1 MTTRAPLKIQFTF
14 KAILISF
21 VVGVVA
27 ALAAGAAMIMY
38 INQTPVPFV
47 NKVQQ
52 STSSVDASLLDGK
65 TIDPN
70 KKLYASGQGVQ
81 QDASGVAPVISK
93 NAAPATTERWW
104 VNAGTFTENEE
115 AEGMRARIAF
125 IGLDSQITLD
135 FTSGKRRYRVRV
147 GPFDSKEQAQEIR
160 QSLADN
166 SISAQ
171 IFQQK

>member
-1 MTTRAPLKIQFTF
+1 MTTRSPVKIQFGF

-21 VVGVVA
+21 VVGIVV
-27 ALAAGAAMIMY
+27 ALAAAAATIMF
-38 INQTPVPFV
+38 INKTPVPFV

-52 STSSVDASLLDGK
+52 STAAVDAALLDGK

-81 QDASGVAPVISK
+81 QDASGVAPVVSK
-93 NAAPATTERWW
+93 NAAPASERWW
-104 VNAGTFTENEE
+104 VNAGTFTQNEE

-125 IGLDSQITLD
+125 IGLDSQITTD

-147 GPFDSKEQAQEIR
+147 GPFDTKQQAQEIR

-166 SISAQ
+166 AITAQ
-171 IFQQK
+171 IVQQK